1 MKNPT
6 LIEALDRMVYL
17 TGNQGIYYR
26 GTQETAANSNTLWNP
41 ETFLAIAQQ
50 VTHCSLFLYAHIH
63 SPLWKNAS
71 FMSPNS

>member
-26 GTQETAANSNTLWNP
+26 GTQETAA
-41 ETFLAIAQQ
+41 I
-50 VTHCSLFLYAHIH
+50 VTPCEIQKIF
-63 SPLWKNAS
+63 
-71 FMSPNS
+71 